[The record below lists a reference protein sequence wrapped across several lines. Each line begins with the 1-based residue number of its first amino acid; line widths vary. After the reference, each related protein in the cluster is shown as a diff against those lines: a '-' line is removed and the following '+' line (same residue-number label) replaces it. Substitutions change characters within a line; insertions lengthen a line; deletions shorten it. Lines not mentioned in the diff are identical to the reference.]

1 MTNTHVCRPP
11 QVSALVDLLD
21 RMMALEPEKR
31 IDPDAA
37 MRHPFLRPHLPKKH
51 EHDKGGKQAAGTG
64 QREGSVPA

>member
-1 MTNTHVCRPP
+1 MCPALLPPPP

-21 RMMALEPEKR
+21 RMMALEPDKR

-51 EHDKGGKQAAGTG
+51 EHGQGSKQAV